1 MARRR
6 GPAGSR
12 LPPRRQRVQDP
23 VARIRLDRARA
34 RQQYYGCERQK
45 EETNGRGRPRSMS
58 PRSFIDHDDCQGSHP
73 LQVGE
78 ALGEHEDHERPRA
91 PETRPGLVC

>member
-23 VARIRLDRARA
+23 VARIRL
-34 RQQYYGCERQK
+34 
-45 EETNGRGRPRSMS
+45 
-58 PRSFIDHDDCQGSHP
+58 
-73 LQVGE
+73 
-78 ALGEHEDHERPRA
+78 
-91 PETRPGLVC
+91 